1 MIKVSGLELSH
12 TVFSDTLILQKKL
25 NVSKMK
31 LIFIAVYSNT
41 LSYEDGSF

>member
-12 TVFSDTLILQKKL
+12 TVFSDTIILQKKKL

-41 LSYEDGSF
+41 LSIL